1 MNGIYGYVENTI
13 QSPINNSLI
22 LFGSWSPFIIEQ
34 SEKKSLIQ
42 YRDFSIVGVWQIQ
55 SVSSFSGSE
64 TKTHFGIS
72 VIPESGDLNIESGDL
87 FFSEELFVTF
97 KKVKTRQNE
106 YRYRLG
112 TYKDYIN
119 KFECGL
125 ILFTSGKEEF
135 LAITSDEHIESFDHK
150 INFKSIDYNTLEIK
164 EIEIND
170 VEEVFVINKENP
182 LEVKFDFEG
191 GLSLK
196 DFMNTMQPIRSF
208 IVDSGNEYFYNKKG
222 KRQKTRKVFEP
233 ELALKAGSVRAF
245 LSPMEEE
252 KEQLDLFV
260 NPTFSYELLY
270 TVLEYAE
277 KRDSKAILKLLS
289 SNKLTN
295 LKQYLNNL
303 LKISKVFKRDGK
315 FFIKYNHL
323 QPLILTSNSY
333 KNIEKAISEVEHRE
347 VTVVGELYAIDTR
360 RNWLKVYD
368 EDNEV
373 DWKFIYDAHVYQSD
387 IFKVNQYVKVMGTT
401 EDPYGVTRGTAHLK
415 NIELK

>member
-1 MNGIYGYVENTI
+1 MNGIYGYVDNAI
-13 QSPINNSLI
+13 QSPINNSQI
-22 LFGSWSPFIIEQ
+22 LFGSWSPFKMEP

-42 YRDFSIVGVWQIQ
+42 YRDFSIVGVWHIQ
-55 SVSSFSGSE
+55 SVSSFSSSE
-64 TKTHFGIS
+64 TRTQFGIS
-72 VIPESGDLNIESGDL
+72 VIPESCDLSIESGDL

-97 KKVKTRQNE
+97 KRVNTTKNE
-106 YRYRLG
+106 YGFELG
-112 TYKDYIN
+112 TYKDYVN
-119 KFECGL
+119 KLEYGL
-125 ILFTSGKEEF
+125 ILFTNGKEEF
-135 LAITSDEHIESFDHK
+135 LAITSDEHIESFDYK
-150 INFKSIDYNTLEIK
+150 FKFKSIDHNTLEIK

-170 VEEVFVINKENP
+170 VEELFVINKENP

-196 DFMNTMQPIRSF
+196 DFMDTMQPIRSF

-245 LSPMEEE
+245 ISPMEEE

-270 TVLEYAE
+270 SVLEYAE
-277 KRDSKAILKLLS
+277 KRDSKAILKFLS

-303 LKISKVFKRDGK
+303 LKISKVFKREGK
-315 FFIKYNHL
+315 FYIKYNHL
-323 QPLILTSNSY
+323 KPLILTSNSF

-368 EDNEV
+368 EDNGV
-373 DWKFIYDAHVYQSD
+373 DWKFIYDSHVYQSN
-387 IFKVNQYVKVMGTT
+387 IFKVNQFVSVMGTT
-401 EDPYGVTRGTAHLK
+401 EAPVDITRGTAHLK
-415 NIELK
+415 DIKLK